1 MFPYIYLA
9 KWWDDCAEQ
18 VSYGLTFGQN
28 YPDAITRVVEYF
40 GEENIIEITLTET
53 GDGSRNVL
61 ELSQELAESI
71 KNFSP
76 Y

>member
-40 GEENIIEITLTET
+40 GEENII
-53 GDGSRNVL
+53 
-61 ELSQELAESI
+61 
-71 KNFSP
+71 
-76 Y
+76 